1 MARWLS
7 SYKGN
12 DMFYC
17 TADDFRA
24 MGRRERGKIYVVN
37 GYMVLNDS
45 IIGTFGD
52 DRIVRQA
59 PAGSNIYDTLGVE
72 KPVRVAPPKM
82 EPRRKRAVAKVEPV
96 VEAEAEVE
104 EPKIEAEAVIDTL
117 VE

>member
-1 MARWLS
+1 MARWLG

-24 MGRRERGKIYVVN
+24 MQRRERGKIYVVN

-45 IIGTFGD
+45 IIGIFGD
-52 DRIVRQA
+52 DNIVRQA

-72 KPVRVAPPKM
+72 KPIRITPPKV
-82 EPRRKRAVAKVEPV
+82 ESKRKRAVAKVET
-96 VEAEAEVE
+96 EGLKAEVE
-104 EPKIEAEAVIDTL
+104 EPTVEIVIDTL

>member
-1 MARWLS
+1 MARWLG

-45 IIGTFGD
+45 IIGMFGD
-52 DRIVRQA
+52 DGIVRQA
-59 PAGSNIYDTLGVE
+59 PVGSNIYDTLGVE
-72 KPVRVAPPKM
+72 KPVRITPPRI
-82 EPRRKRAVAKVEPV
+82 EPKRKRAVAKVET
-96 VEAEAEVE
+96 EGL
-104 EPKIEAEAVIDTL
+104 KIEAEEEPKVVDTL

>member
-1 MARWLS
+1 MARWLG

-17 TADDFRA
+17 AAEDFRT
-24 MGRRERGKIYVVN
+24 MQRRERGKIYVVN

-52 DRIVRQA
+52 DHIVRKA
-59 PAGSNIYDTLGVE
+59 PEGSNIYDTLGAARPVMP
-72 KPVRVAPPKM
+72 KP
-82 EPRRKRAVAKVEPV
+82 RKRQQVQAQVEEPVAVAEEPV
-96 VEAEAEVE
+96 V
-104 EPKIEAEAVIDTL
+104 DTL

>member
-1 MARWLS
+1 MARWLG

-45 IIGTFGD
+45 IIGVFGD
-52 DRIVRQA
+52 DHIVHQA

-72 KPVRVAPPKM
+72 KPVRVTPPKI
-82 EPRRKRAVAKVEPV
+82 EPKRKRAVAKVE
-96 VEAEAEVE
+96 
-104 EPKIEAEAVIDTL
+104 EPIETETVIDTL

>member
-1 MARWLS
+1 MARWLG

-17 TADDFRA
+17 TAEDFRA
-24 MGRRERGKIYVVN
+24 MQRRERGKIYVVN

-52 DRIVRQA
+52 DHIVRKA
-59 PAGSNIYDTLGVE
+59 PEGSNIYDTLGVE
-72 KPVRVAPPKM
+72 KPVRVAPPKV
-82 EPRRKRAVAKVEPV
+82 EPKRKRAVAKVE
-96 VEAEAEVE
+96 VE
-104 EPKIEAEAVIDTL
+104 EPKTEVETEAEEPKIVDTL